1 MLTRAGICSMC
12 GKEFKNVS
20 QYMINVN
27 KENEVP
33 CEVCHKTFKSVMLKI
48 KHVIKVHGKY
58 SQTFSSNS
66 YLRAHIQNVHSQES
80 KENQFSCI
88 YCGNLYKNQKGLKI
102 HMKKCSEK

>member
-20 QYMINVN
+20 QHMINVQ
-27 KENEVP
+27 KEKEVP

-58 SQTFSSNS
+58 TSCLMCEVTFSSNS
-66 YLRAHIQNVHSQES
+66 
-80 KENQFSCI
+80 
-88 YCGNLYKNQKGLKI
+88 
-102 HMKKCSEK
+102 